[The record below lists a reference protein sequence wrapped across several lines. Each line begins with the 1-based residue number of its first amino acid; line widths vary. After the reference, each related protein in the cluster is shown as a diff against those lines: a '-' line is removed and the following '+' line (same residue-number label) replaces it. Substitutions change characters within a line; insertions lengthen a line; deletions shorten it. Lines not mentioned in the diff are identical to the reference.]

1 MGFSTLTIRTEPRKN
16 PYAKTRTFSVQLL
29 GYLTAD
35 ALLEPGVTTAKG
47 GSVRRPVWIA
57 YAGTE
62 RESQPFTANLRAGR
76 KAVSGNDALEL
87 LKRGGHRWTFQK
99 VPNGLV
105 TVAYLPELFHLE
117 PVQASAESIRFVF
130 APPLWW
136 ITEQAAA
143 LAADFGDEAEDAARA
158 ALFCAY
164 LDRRTGL
171 PLVHDLRFHLQVYR
185 AALAAGWTHQLV
197 GSRGGDG
204 GVLAGCGAEAAGL
217 DAPVACSVGEPT
229 LTDFLIEQTS
239 LYHQEEIRRGTT
251 RIAAGGRLLPYPSEA
266 SVQLRL
272 DSAVA

>member
-1 MGFSTLTIRTEPRKN
+1 MGFSTLTIRTEPRKDLN
-16 PYAKTRTFSVQLL
+16 AKSRTFSVQLL
-29 GYLTAD
+29 GFLTAD
-35 ALLEPGVTTAKG
+35 ALWEPGTVSAKG

-76 KAVSGNDALEL
+76 KAYAGDDALEIP
-87 LKRGGHRWTFQK
+87 KRAGHRWTFQK

-117 PVQASAESIRFVF
+117 PAKASAESIRFLF
-130 APPLWW
+130 APPVWW

-164 LDRRTGL
+164 LDRRTAL

-185 AALAAGWTHQLV
+185 AALTAGWTHQLV
-197 GSRGGDG
+197 SSRRGGE
-204 GVLAGCGAEAAGL
+204 VLVGCGAEAAGL
-217 DAPVACSVGEPT
+217 DAPVACSVGESA

-239 LYHQEEIRRGTT
+239 LYHQEEIRRGKT

-272 DSAVA
+272 DFAVA